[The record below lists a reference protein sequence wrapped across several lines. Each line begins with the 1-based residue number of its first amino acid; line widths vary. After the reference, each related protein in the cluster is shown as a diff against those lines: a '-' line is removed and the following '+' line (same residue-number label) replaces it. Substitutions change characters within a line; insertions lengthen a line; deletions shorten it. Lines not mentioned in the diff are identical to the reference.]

1 MTSLL
6 RREGFVPLMGA
17 QFISALADN
26 ALLLVAMALLVEQ
39 GQAAFWV
46 PLLKLMF
53 TLSYV
58 VLGPWVG
65 VCADTWPKQKV
76 MMVANGVKA
85 LACMAMLWGVNP
97 LLAFAIVGV
106 GAAVYAPAK
115 YGLVT
120 ELAQPEQLVTA
131 NAWIEISTV
140 SAVLLGVVLGGALV
154 SPAWLQQNWVQAWAQ
169 FQDAKTVYTAS
180 LATLLVLYGVAAA
193 LNLFIQGSG
202 KVYAPM
208 PWKFMSICQGFWQ
221 DFKRLWTDP
230 LGSISLSVTTLFW
243 GVGASLQL
251 IVLSW
256 AQESLFLSLSQ
267 AAYLQ
272 AATAVGVM
280 AGAALAARWVALHQ
294 ATRVLGLGLAMG
306 ALLPIMLWV
315 TQWQTAVLLT
325 ALLGMVGGFF
335 VVPMNALLQHRGV
348 VLLSAGRSIAIQNVN
363 ENASILAMMAAYSGL
378 LYFHAKVEEL
388 ILALAFLMI
397 AVMARVVW
405 RYQLMKPPSA

>member
-85 LACMAMLWGVNP
+85 VACLAMLWGVNP

-154 SPAWLQQNWVQAWAQ
+154 SSAWLQLTWVQAWSS
-169 FQDAKTVYTAS
+169 FQGLESVYAAS
-180 LATLLVLYGVAAA
+180 LATLLVCYGLAAV

-202 KVYAPM
+202 RVYAPM
-208 PWKFMSICQGFWQ
+208 PWQLTVLLSGFWQ
-221 DFKRLWTDP
+221 DLKSLWRDP

-243 GVGASLQL
+243 GVGACLQL

-256 AQESLFLSLSQ
+256 AQESLLLSLSQ

-378 LYFHAKVEEL
+378 LYFHAKVEDL

-405 RYQLMKPPSA
+405 RHLSLKTPFA

>member
-1 MTSLL
+1 
-6 RREGFVPLMGA
+6 
-17 QFISALADN
+17 
-26 ALLLVAMALLVEQ
+26 MALLVEQ

-85 LACMAMLWGVNP
+85 LACLAMLWGVNP

-154 SPAWLQQNWVQAWAQ
+154 SPAWLQPTWVQAWSS
-169 FQDAKTVYTAS
+169 FQGLESVYAAS
-180 LATLLVLYGVAAA
+180 LAMLLACYGLAAV

-202 KVYAPM
+202 RVYTLM
-208 PWKFMSICQGFWQ
+208 PWQLKALLSGFWQ
-221 DFKRLWTDP
+221 DLKSLWRDP

-280 AGAALAARWVALHQ
+280 AGAALAARWVSLHQ

-306 ALLPIMLWV
+306 ALLPIILWV

-378 LYFHAKVEEL
+378 LYFHAKVEDL

-405 RYQLMKPPSA
+405 RYQSMKPPSA

>member
-1 MTSLL
+1 
-6 RREGFVPLMGA
+6 MGA

-154 SPAWLQQNWVQAWAQ
+154 SPAWLQLTWVQAWSS
-169 FQDAKTVYTAS
+169 FQGLESVYAAS
-180 LATLLVLYGVAAA
+180 LATLLVCYGLAAV

-202 KVYAPM
+202 RVYAPM
-208 PWKFMSICQGFWQ
+208 PWQLTVLLSGFWQ
-221 DFKRLWTDP
+221 DLKSLWRDP

-243 GVGASLQL
+243 GVGACLQL

-256 AQESLFLSLSQ
+256 AQESLLLSLSQ

-280 AGAALAARWVALHQ
+280 AGAALAAHWVALHQ

-405 RYQLMKPPSA
+405 RYQSMKPPSA

>member
-1 MTSLL
+1 
-6 RREGFVPLMGA
+6 MGA

-154 SPAWLQQNWVQAWAQ
+154 SPAWLQLTWVQAWSS
-169 FQDAKTVYTAS
+169 FQGLESVYAAS
-180 LATLLVLYGVAAA
+180 LAMLLVCYGLAAV

-202 KVYAPM
+202 RVYAPM
-208 PWKFMSICQGFWQ
+208 PWQLTVLLSGFWQ
-221 DFKRLWTDP
+221 DLKSLWRDP

-243 GVGASLQL
+243 GVGACLQL

-256 AQESLFLSLSQ
+256 AQESLLLSLSQ

-294 ATRVLGLGLAMG
+294 ATRVLGFGLAMG

-405 RYQLMKPPSA
+405 RYQSMKPPSA

>member
-1 MTSLL
+1 
-6 RREGFVPLMGA
+6 MGA

-154 SPAWLQQNWVQAWAQ
+154 SPAWLQLTWVQAWSL
-169 FQDAKTVYTAS
+169 FQGLESVYAAS
-180 LATLLVLYGVAAA
+180 LATLLVCYGLAAV

-202 KVYAPM
+202 RVYAPM
-208 PWKFMSICQGFWQ
+208 PWQLTVLLSGFWQ
-221 DFKRLWTDP
+221 DLKSLWRDP

-243 GVGASLQL
+243 GVGACLQL

-294 ATRVLGLGLAMG
+294 ATRVLGFGLAMG

-405 RYQLMKPPSA
+405 RYQSMKPPSA

>member
-1 MTSLL
+1 
-6 RREGFVPLMGA
+6 MGA

-85 LACMAMLWGVNP
+85 LACMAILWGVNP

-154 SPAWLQQNWVQAWAQ
+154 SPAWLQLTWVQAWSS
-169 FQDAKTVYTAS
+169 FQGLESVYAAS
-180 LATLLVLYGVAAA
+180 LAMLLVCYGLAAV

-202 KVYAPM
+202 RVYAPM
-208 PWKFMSICQGFWQ
+208 PWQLTVLLGGFWQ
-221 DFKRLWTDP
+221 DLKSLWRDP

-243 GVGASLQL
+243 GVGACLQL

-256 AQESLFLSLSQ
+256 AQESLLLSLSQ

-378 LYFHAKVEEL
+378 LYFHAKVDDL

-405 RYQLMKPPSA
+405 RYQSMKPPSA

>member
-1 MTSLL
+1 
-6 RREGFVPLMGA
+6 
-17 QFISALADN
+17 
-26 ALLLVAMALLVEQ
+26 LVAMALLVEQ

-154 SPAWLQQNWVQAWAQ
+154 SPAWLQLTWVQAWSS
-169 FQDAKTVYTAS
+169 FQGLESVYAAS
-180 LATLLVLYGVAAA
+180 LAMLLVCYGLAAV

-202 KVYAPM
+202 RVYAPM
-208 PWKFMSICQGFWQ
+208 PWQLTVLLSGFWQ
-221 DFKRLWTDP
+221 DLKSLWCDP

-243 GVGASLQL
+243 GVGACLQL

-256 AQESLFLSLSQ
+256 AQESLLLSLSQ

-405 RYQLMKPPSA
+405 RYQSMKPPSA

>member
-1 MTSLL
+1 
-6 RREGFVPLMGA
+6 
-17 QFISALADN
+17 
-26 ALLLVAMALLVEQ
+26 
-39 GQAAFWV
+39 
-46 PLLKLMF
+46 
-53 TLSYV
+53 
-58 VLGPWVG
+58 
-65 VCADTWPKQKV
+65 
-76 MMVANGVKA
+76 VKA
-85 LACMAMLWGVNP
+85 VACLAMLWGVNP

-169 FQDAKTVYTAS
+169 FQDAQSVYTAS
-180 LATLLVLYGVAAA
+180 LAMLLVLYGVAAA

-243 GVGASLQL
+243 GVGATLQL
-251 IVLSW
+251 LVLSW
-256 AQESLFLSLSQ
+256 AQEKLLLNLSQ

-272 AATAVGVM
+272 AATAVGVI

-294 ATRVLGLGLAMG
+294 ANRVLGLGLAMG

-325 ALLGMVGGFF
+325 SLLGLVGGFF

-378 LYFHAKVEEL
+378 LYLQAKVEDL
-388 ILALAFLMI
+388 ILVLAFLMI
-397 AVMARVVW
+397 TVMARVLW
-405 RYQLMKPPSA
+405 RHLSLKTPFA

>member
-1 MTSLL
+1 
-6 RREGFVPLMGA
+6 MGA

-85 LACMAMLWGVNP
+85 LASMAMLWGVNP

-154 SPAWLQQNWVQAWAQ
+154 SPAWLQLTWVQAWSS
-169 FQDAKTVYTAS
+169 FQGLESVYAAS
-180 LATLLVLYGVAAA
+180 LAMLLVCYGLAAV

-202 KVYAPM
+202 RVYAPM
-208 PWKFMSICQGFWQ
+208 PWQLTVLLSGFWQ
-221 DFKRLWTDP
+221 DLKSLWRDP

-243 GVGASLQL
+243 GVGACLQL

-256 AQESLFLSLSQ
+256 AQESLLLSLSQ

-378 LYFHAKVEEL
+378 LYFHAKVEDL

-405 RYQLMKPPSA
+405 RYQSMKPPSA

>member
-1 MTSLL
+1 
-6 RREGFVPLMGA
+6 MGA

-154 SPAWLQQNWVQAWAQ
+154 SPAWLQLTWVQAWSS
-169 FQDAKTVYTAS
+169 FQDLESVYAAS
-180 LATLLVLYGVAAA
+180 LATLLVCYGLAAV

-202 KVYAPM
+202 RVYAPM
-208 PWKFMSICQGFWQ
+208 PWQLTVLLSGFWQ
-221 DFKRLWTDP
+221 DLKSLWRDP

-256 AQESLFLSLSQ
+256 AQESLLLSLSQ

-325 ALLGMVGGFF
+325 AVLGMVGGFF

-405 RYQLMKPPSA
+405 RYQSMKPPSA

>member
-1 MTSLL
+1 
-6 RREGFVPLMGA
+6 MGA

-85 LACMAMLWGVNP
+85 LACIAMLWGVNP

-154 SPAWLQQNWVQAWAQ
+154 SPAWLQLTWVQAWSS
-169 FQDAKTVYTAS
+169 FQGLESVYAAS
-180 LATLLVLYGVAAA
+180 LAMLLVCYGLAAV

-202 KVYAPM
+202 RVYAPM
-208 PWKFMSICQGFWQ
+208 PWQLTVLLGGFWQ
-221 DFKRLWTDP
+221 DLKSLWRDP

-243 GVGASLQL
+243 GVGACLQL

-256 AQESLFLSLSQ
+256 AQESLLLSLSQ

-378 LYFHAKVEEL
+378 LYFHAKVEDL

-405 RYQLMKPPSA
+405 RYQSMKPPSA

>member
-1 MTSLL
+1 
-6 RREGFVPLMGA
+6 MGA

-154 SPAWLQQNWVQAWAQ
+154 SPAWLQLTWVQAWSS
-169 FQDAKTVYTAS
+169 FQGLESVYAAS
-180 LATLLVLYGVAAA
+180 LAMLLVCYGLAAV

-202 KVYAPM
+202 RVYAPM
-208 PWKFMSICQGFWQ
+208 PWQLTVLLGGFWQ
-221 DFKRLWTDP
+221 DLKSLWRDP

-243 GVGASLQL
+243 GVGACLQL

-256 AQESLFLSLSQ
+256 AQESLLLSLSQ

-325 ALLGMVGGFF
+325 AVLGMVGGFF

-378 LYFHAKVEEL
+378 LYFHAKVEDL

-405 RYQLMKPPSA
+405 RYQSMKPPSA

>member
-1 MTSLL
+1 
-6 RREGFVPLMGA
+6 MGA

-131 NAWIEISTV
+131 NAGIEISTV

-154 SPAWLQQNWVQAWAQ
+154 SPAWLQLTWVQAWSS
-169 FQDAKTVYTAS
+169 FQGLESVYAAS
-180 LATLLVLYGVAAA
+180 LAMLLVCYGLAAV

-202 KVYAPM
+202 RVYAPM
-208 PWKFMSICQGFWQ
+208 PWQLTVLLSGFWQ
-221 DFKRLWTDP
+221 DLKSLWRDP

-243 GVGASLQL
+243 GVGACLQL

-256 AQESLFLSLSQ
+256 AQESLLLSLSQ

-280 AGAALAARWVALHQ
+280 AGAALAAHWVALHQ

-348 VLLSAGRSIAIQNVN
+348 VLLSAGRSIAIQNAN

-378 LYFHAKVEEL
+378 LYFHAKVEDL

-405 RYQLMKPPSA
+405 RYQSMKPPSA

>member
-1 MTSLL
+1 
-6 RREGFVPLMGA
+6 MGA

-154 SPAWLQQNWVQAWAQ
+154 SPAWLQLTWVQAWSL
-169 FQDAKTVYTAS
+169 FQGLESVYAAS
-180 LATLLVLYGVAAA
+180 LATLLVCYGLAAV

-202 KVYAPM
+202 RVYAPM
-208 PWKFMSICQGFWQ
+208 PWQLTVLLSGFWQ
-221 DFKRLWTDP
+221 DLKSLWRDP

-243 GVGASLQL
+243 GVGACLQL

-256 AQESLFLSLSQ
+256 AQESLLLSLSQ

-405 RYQLMKPPSA
+405 RYQSMKPPSA

>member
-1 MTSLL
+1 
-6 RREGFVPLMGA
+6 MGA

-85 LACMAMLWGVNP
+85 LACMAILWGVNP

-154 SPAWLQQNWVQAWAQ
+154 SPAWLQLTWVQAWSS
-169 FQDAKTVYTAS
+169 FQGLESVYAAS
-180 LATLLVLYGVAAA
+180 LAMLLVCYGLAAV

-202 KVYAPM
+202 RVYAPM
-208 PWKFMSICQGFWQ
+208 PWQLTVLLGGFWQ
-221 DFKRLWTDP
+221 DLKSLWRDP

-243 GVGASLQL
+243 GVGACLQL

-256 AQESLFLSLSQ
+256 AQESLLLSLSQ

-378 LYFHAKVEEL
+378 LYFHAKVEDL

-405 RYQLMKPPSA
+405 RYQSMKPPSA

>member
-1 MTSLL
+1 
-6 RREGFVPLMGA
+6 MGA

-154 SPAWLQQNWVQAWAQ
+154 SPAWLQLTWVQAWSS
-169 FQDAKTVYTAS
+169 FQGLESVYAAS
-180 LATLLVLYGVAAA
+180 LAMLLVCYGLAAV

-202 KVYAPM
+202 RVYAPM
-208 PWKFMSICQGFWQ
+208 PWQLTVLLSGFWQ
-221 DFKRLWTDP
+221 DLKSLWRDP

-243 GVGASLQL
+243 GVGACLQL

-256 AQESLFLSLSQ
+256 AQESLLLSLSQ

-280 AGAALAARWVALHQ
+280 AGAALAAHWVALHQ

-405 RYQLMKPPSA
+405 RYQSMKPPSA

>member
-1 MTSLL
+1 
-6 RREGFVPLMGA
+6 MGA

-154 SPAWLQQNWVQAWAQ
+154 SSAWLQLTWVQAWSS
-169 FQDAKTVYTAS
+169 FQGLESVYAAS
-180 LATLLVLYGVAAA
+180 LAMLLVCYGLAAV

-202 KVYAPM
+202 RVYAPM
-208 PWKFMSICQGFWQ
+208 PWQLTVLLSGFWQ
-221 DFKRLWTDP
+221 DLKSLWRDP

-243 GVGASLQL
+243 GVGACLQL

-256 AQESLFLSLSQ
+256 AQESLLLSLSQ

-325 ALLGMVGGFF
+325 AVLGMVGGFF

-405 RYQLMKPPSA
+405 RYQSMKPPSA

>member
-1 MTSLL
+1 MTALL
-6 RREGFVPLMGA
+6 RRKGFAPLMGA
-17 QFISALADN
+17 QFVSALADN

-85 LACMAMLWGVNP
+85 LACMAMLIGVNP
-97 LLAFAIVGV
+97 LLAFALAGV
-106 GAAVYAPAK
+106 GAAAYAPAK

-140 SAVLLGVVLGGALV
+140 SAVLLGVVVGGALV

-169 FQDAKTVYTAS
+169 FQGVQSVYTVS
-180 LATLLVLYGVAAA
+180 LLVLLACYGLAAL
-193 LNLFIQGSG
+193 LNLFIHGSG
-202 KVYAPM
+202 KAYAPM
-208 PWKFMSICQGFWQ
+208 PWKFRSICHGFWQ
-221 DFKRLWTDP
+221 DFKSLWKDP

-243 GVGASLQL
+243 GVGATMQL
-251 IVLSW
+251 LVLSW
-256 AQESLFLSLSQ
+256 AQEKLMLNLSQ

-272 AATAVGVM
+272 AATAVGVIV
-280 AGAALAARWVALHQ
+280 GAALAARFVVLNQ

-306 ALLPIMLWV
+306 AMLPLMLWL
-315 TQWQTAVLLT
+315 TQWQSAVLLT

-348 VLLSAGRSIAIQNVN
+348 VLLSAGRSIAVQNVN
-363 ENASILAMMAAYSGL
+363 ENASILTMMAAYSGL

-397 AVMARVVW
+397 TVMARVLW
-405 RYQLMKPPSA
+405 RHQSFKRPSA

>member
-1 MTSLL
+1 
-6 RREGFVPLMGA
+6 MGA
-17 QFISALADN
+17 QFVSALADN
-26 ALLLVAMALLVEQ
+26 ALLLVAMALLIEQ

-85 LACMAMLWGVNP
+85 VACMAMLWGVNP

-169 FQDAKTVYTAS
+169 FQDAQSVYTAS

-243 GVGASLQL
+243 GVGATLQL
-251 IVLSW
+251 LVLSW
-256 AQESLFLSLSQ
+256 AQEKLLLNLSQ

-272 AATAVGVM
+272 AATAVGVI

-306 ALLPIMLWV
+306 GLLPIMLWV

-325 ALLGMVGGFF
+325 TLLGLVGGFF

-378 LYFHAKVEEL
+378 LYFQAKVEDL
-388 ILALAFLMI
+388 ILVLALLMI
-397 AVMARVVW
+397 TVMVRVLW
-405 RYQLMKPPSA
+405 RHLSLKTPFV

>member
-85 LACMAMLWGVNP
+85 LACVAMLWGVNP

-154 SPAWLQQNWVQAWAQ
+154 SPSWLQLTWVQVWSS
-169 FQDAKTVYTAS
+169 FQGLESVYAAS
-180 LATLLVLYGVAAA
+180 LAMLLACYGLAAV

-202 KVYAPM
+202 RVYAPM
-208 PWKFMSICQGFWQ
+208 PWQLTVLLSGFWQ
-221 DFKRLWTDP
+221 DLKSLWRDP

-243 GVGASLQL
+243 GVGACLQL

-256 AQESLFLSLSQ
+256 AQESLLLSLSQ

-325 ALLGMVGGFF
+325 AVLGMVGGFF

-397 AVMARVVW
+397 AAMARVVW
-405 RYQLMKPPSA
+405 RYQSMKPPSA

>member
-1 MTSLL
+1 
-6 RREGFVPLMGA
+6 MGA

-85 LACMAMLWGVNP
+85 LACMAILWGVNP

-154 SPAWLQQNWVQAWAQ
+154 SPAWLQLTWVQAWSS
-169 FQDAKTVYTAS
+169 FQGLESVYAAS
-180 LATLLVLYGVAAA
+180 LAMLLVCYGLAAV

-202 KVYAPM
+202 RVYAPM
-208 PWKFMSICQGFWQ
+208 PWQLTVLLSGFWQ
-221 DFKRLWTDP
+221 DLKSLWRDP

-243 GVGASLQL
+243 GVGACLQL

-256 AQESLFLSLSQ
+256 AQESLLLSLSQ

-378 LYFHAKVEEL
+378 LYFHAKVEDL

-405 RYQLMKPPSA
+405 RYQSMKPPSA

>member
-1 MTSLL
+1 
-6 RREGFVPLMGA
+6 MGA

-154 SPAWLQQNWVQAWAQ
+154 SSAWLQLTWVQAWSS
-169 FQDAKTVYTAS
+169 FQGLESVYAAS
-180 LATLLVLYGVAAA
+180 LAMLLVCYGLAAV

-202 KVYAPM
+202 RVYAPM
-208 PWKFMSICQGFWQ
+208 PWQLTVLLSGFWQ
-221 DFKRLWTDP
+221 DLKSLWRDP

-243 GVGASLQL
+243 GVGACLQL

-256 AQESLFLSLSQ
+256 AQESLLLSLSQ

-405 RYQLMKPPSA
+405 RYQSMKPPSA

>member
-1 MTSLL
+1 
-6 RREGFVPLMGA
+6 MGA

-154 SPAWLQQNWVQAWAQ
+154 SSAWLQLTWVQAWSS
-169 FQDAKTVYTAS
+169 FQGLESVYAAS
-180 LATLLVLYGVAAA
+180 LATLLVCYGLAAV

-202 KVYAPM
+202 RVYAPM
-208 PWKFMSICQGFWQ
+208 PWQLTVLLSGFWQ
-221 DFKRLWTDP
+221 DLKSLWRDP

-243 GVGASLQL
+243 GVGACLQL

-256 AQESLFLSLSQ
+256 AQESLLLSLSQ

-325 ALLGMVGGFF
+325 AVLGMVGGFF

-363 ENASILAMMAAYSGL
+363 ENARILAMMAAYSGL

-405 RYQLMKPPSA
+405 RYQSMKPPSA

>member
-1 MTSLL
+1 
-6 RREGFVPLMGA
+6 MGA
-17 QFISALADN
+17 QFVSALADN
-26 ALLLVAMALLVEQ
+26 ALLLVAMALLIEQ

-65 VCADTWPKQKV
+65 VVADTWPKQKV

-85 LACMAMLWGVNP
+85 VACLAMLLGVNP

-154 SPAWLQQNWVQAWAQ
+154 SPAWLQLNWVQAWAQ
-169 FQDAKTVYTAS
+169 FQGAQSVYIAS
-180 LATLLVLYGVAAA
+180 LAMLLVLYGVAAA

-208 PWKFMSICQGFWQ
+208 PWKFMSICRGFWQ
-221 DFKRLWTDP
+221 DFKSLWTDP

-243 GVGASLQL
+243 GVGATLQL
-251 IVLSW
+251 LVLSW
-256 AQESLFLSLSQ
+256 AQEKLLLNLSQ

-272 AATAVGVM
+272 AATAVGVI

-294 ATRVLGLGLAMG
+294 ATRVIGLGLAVG

-315 TQWQTAVLLT
+315 TQLQTAVLLT
-325 ALLGMVGGFF
+325 TLLGLIGGFF

-348 VLLSAGRSIAIQNVN
+348 VLLSAGRSIAVQNVN

-378 LYFHAKVEEL
+378 LFFHARVEDL
-388 ILALAFLMI
+388 ILVLAFLMI
-397 AVMARVVW
+397 TVMARVLW
-405 RYQLMKPPSA
+405 RHLSLKTPSA

>member
-1 MTSLL
+1 
-6 RREGFVPLMGA
+6 MGA

-154 SPAWLQQNWVQAWAQ
+154 SPAWLQLTWVQAWSS
-169 FQDAKTVYTAS
+169 FQGLESFYAAS
-180 LATLLVLYGVAAA
+180 LATLLVCYGLAAV

-202 KVYAPM
+202 RVYAPM
-208 PWKFMSICQGFWQ
+208 PWQLTVLLSGFWQ
-221 DFKRLWTDP
+221 DLKSLWRDP

-243 GVGASLQL
+243 GVGACLQL

-256 AQESLFLSLSQ
+256 AQESLLLSLSQ

-405 RYQLMKPPSA
+405 RYQSMKPPSA

>member
-1 MTSLL
+1 LTSLL

-120 ELAQPEQLVTA
+120 ELAQPEQLVIA

-154 SPAWLQQNWVQAWAQ
+154 SPAWLQPTWVQAWSS
-169 FQDAKTVYTAS
+169 FQGLESVYAAS
-180 LATLLVLYGVAAA
+180 LAMLLACYGLAAV

-202 KVYAPM
+202 RVYTLM
-208 PWKFMSICQGFWQ
+208 PWQLTALLNGFWQ
-221 DFKRLWTDP
+221 DLKSLWRDP

-378 LYFHAKVEEL
+378 LYFQAKVEDL

-405 RYQLMKPPSA
+405 RYQSMKPPSA